1 MICPQYSVFSLR
13 QVKKVYSNP
22 AMRRS
27 TAACAVVALLAAV
40 AHGQDN
46 AASTSS
52 ESAAST
58 SSASAGNTSSASE
71 GNTSSASAGNTSSA
85 RGKGFPTPS
94 ADEVLV
100 LELMEDVSYDQFHGD
115 SKLCRD
121 MIYSYQGKLEKDADS
136 NGTICAWFYVKSRSR
151 YEILL
156 SLSLKR
162 KSETDSTFLEVA
174 SKFLAPSDKK

>member
-1 MICPQYSVFSLR
+1 
-13 QVKKVYSNP
+13 
-22 AMRRS
+22 MRRS

-46 AASTSS
+46 AANSI
-52 ESAAST
+52 
-58 SSASAGNTSSASE
+58 SASAA
-71 GNTSSASAGNTSSA
+71 NTSSA
-85 RGKGFPTPS
+85 RGRGFPTPS

-100 LELMEDVSYDQFHGD
+100 LKLMEDVSYDQLHGD

-121 MIYSYQGKLEKDADS
+121 MIYSYQGKLEKDADN

-174 SKFLAPSDKK
+174 SKLLAPSDKKKHYIAI